1 MGYKRKY
8 KKGDQIKSLDEL
20 EKQKFIY
27 FFDKITHRGWFR
39 SWQIR
44 SALQYIQRGCLY
56 YAIKV
61 DEIK

>member
-1 MGYKRKY
+1 MRYKRKY
-8 KKGDQIKSLDEL
+8 QKGKRIESLDEL
-20 EKQKFIY
+20 EKQEFIY

-44 SALQYIQRGCLY
+44 SALRYIDRGYLY

-61 DEIK
+61 GDKK